1 MQCPHP
7 PKWLM
12 TDGNWYAA
20 TIKALGDQPDV
31 FLIEYAGSG
40 IQEYVYGANLQRNTV
55 RDA

>member
-1 MQCPHP
+1 
-7 PKWLM
+7 M